1 MSRAVRAL
9 RTAGERVSR
18 GRPYDL
24 ETERYKG
31 KRVWEVKVAS
41 GNQRPYKFHVAAHG
55 EKVVRS
61 TRANQVGDDARTARR
76 AKVSLARALRTAD
89 KRAGGRFS
97 EAEIDRTDGGTLV
110 WQVTFERRGGRETE
124 VIINAKTGR
133 VIGTNAGAD

>member
-1 MSRAVRAL
+1 
-9 RTAGERVSR
+9 
-18 GRPYDL
+18 
-24 ETERYKG
+24 
-31 KRVWEVKVAS
+31 
-41 GNQRPYKFHVAAHG
+41 
-55 EKVVRS
+55 VRS

-97 EAEIDRTDGGTLV
+97 EAEIDRTDGGTIV